1 MSVNRNKKSIT
12 LNLKEEKAFEIIHR
26 LIKLADI
33 LLENFRP
40 GTMEKLR
47 LSYNEVKELNPEIIY
62 CSISGFGQDGP
73 YRLLPGMDQ
82 ILQGMGGL
90 MSITGE
96 PDGPPIKVGVAV
108 ADIAGGMFAAY
119 GVLVALFNRER
130 SGKGQ
135 RIDLSLL
142 DCQIAWL
149 TYRAGSFFASGEI
162 PKPLGS
168 GHPVIVPYQAFKAKD
183 TYVNIAV
190 GNDQLWDKFC
200 RAVGLENII
209 DNPEFVTNP
218 MRVKNREELIR
229 IIGDVIAT
237 KETEEWLKLLTDAGV
252 PCGPILTLDK
262 IFSDPQVL
270 HRDMVKELDH
280 QKAGRIKVIGVPNK
294 LSKTSGE
301 MLTNEAIAHF
311 KLFED
316 AKITSEF
323 LYCYLKQF
331 NYDLLGS
338 TSSIATAIN
347 SKIVKTIPV
356 IVPPKHIVDGFMK
369 ATEGIYGG
377 IKSHQRQTVTLSTI
391 RDTPSSPNLSRVSCG
406 CQRRR
411 NYWMA

>member
-1 MSVNRNKKSIT
+1 MVRPLEGIKVLDLSRALAGPYCTMMLADMGAEIIKIEIPGRGDDSRGWGPPFVEGESAYFMSVNRNKKSIT

-26 LIKLADI
+26 LIKKADI

-47 LSYNEVKELNPEIIY
+47 LSYNEVKEINPKIIY

-280 QKAGRIKVIGVPNK
+280 QKAGRIKVTGVPIK
-294 LSKTSGE
+294 LSKTPGE
-301 MLTNEAIAHF
+301 ILTAPPALGQHTIEILTSLGYERSEIE
-311 KLFED
+311 KLYQE
-316 AKITSEF
+316 K
-323 LYCYLKQF
+323 
-331 NYDLLGS
+331 
-338 TSSIATAIN
+338 
-347 SKIVKTIPV
+347 V
-356 IVPPKHIVDGFMK
+356 I
-369 ATEGIYGG
+369 
-377 IKSHQRQTVTLSTI
+377 
-391 RDTPSSPNLSRVSCG
+391 
-406 CQRRR
+406 
-411 NYWMA
+411 